1 MTRRYTLD
9 ELRIGMRVT
18 YDKLRDI
25 LDTYIILSDVE
36 GVASGLTGTVAYI
49 TPERDKRSDEL
60 LFSGKYGICR
70 CVYNP
75 SEEYIEE

>member
-25 LDTYIILSDVE
+25 LDTYIIL
-36 GVASGLTGTVAYI
+36 
-49 TPERDKRSDEL
+49 
-60 LFSGKYGICR
+60 
-70 CVYNP
+70 
-75 SEEYIEE
+75 